1 MIRLERIATLLIA
14 CTSFGSVAQSQ
25 TAAGALTS
33 RSELSAAEASLS
45 RGGAGNQQKNTL
57 MAAAIRQR
65 LRDGDFQVGD
75 RVVVTVVANDTHTDT
90 LVVRSGRALELPARL
105 GKFTVPLTGVLR
117 SELQERVE
125 TEVLKYVRA
134 QQVVVTPL
142 MRIGILGE
150 VVHPGYFAFAS
161 DLPITDAIMGAG
173 GPSATADLD
182 RSLVR
187 RGIQEYRSAKD
198 TRRAIATGLTL
209 DQLGLSPGD
218 VLIVGRRREFITPTL
233 LGAVGAIASL
243 VTISVALRH

>member
-1 MIRLERIATLLIA
+1 MTKLERIATLLIA

-25 TAAGALTS
+25 TAPGALTS
-33 RSELSAAEASLS
+33 RAELSAAEASLS
-45 RGGAGNQQKNTL
+45 RGGTGDQQKNSL

-90 LVVRSGRALELPARL
+90 LVVRTGRVLELPARL

-117 SELQERVE
+117 SELQARVE
-125 TEVLKYVRA
+125 TELLKYVRA

-142 MRIGILGE
+142 IRVGILGE
-150 VVHPGYFAFAS
+150 VAHPGYFAFAS

-173 GPSATADLD
+173 GPSTTADVD

-187 RGIQEYRSAKD
+187 RGNQEYRSAKD
-198 TRRAIATGLTL
+198 TRQAIASGLTL
-209 DQLGLSPGD
+209 DQFGLSPGD
-218 VLIVGRRREFITPTL
+218 VLIVGRRREFLSPAV
-233 LGAVGAIASL
+233 LGAVGVAGSL
-243 VTISVALRH
+243 VTIFLAVRH